1 MTSTDARDAIV
12 GAMCEPRREVGGTD
26 LTAPIAADRTDRS
39 TAAPFA
45 RSDSLAAVAG
55 WFRPEADAERLSVRA
70 ADSSIGG
77 EPRSVQDGDSS
88 G

>member
-1 MTSTDARDAIV
+1 MTCTDARGAIADATD
-12 GAMCEPRREVGGTD
+12 EPRCEVGDTD

-45 RSDSLAAVAG
+45 RSDSLAAVVD
-55 WFRPEADAERLSVRA
+55 WIRPEADAERLSVRA
-70 ADSSIGG
+70 ADSSTGG
-77 EPRSVQDGDSS
+77 EPRSVQDGGSS